1 MTLREVEF
9 ANGSAGESPRPMGVA
24 EAYDYCRD
32 LTRRSGSSFSAAFW
46 LFSSERR
53 RAVHAIYAFCR
64 LADDIAD
71 DPSIRGNRSLLLD
84 RWRAELDAAY
94 RGAATHPVGIALSDS
109 IERFDLPRYVFDHLL
124 RGIESDLRG
133 DAIETFSDL
142 ETYCYRVAS
151 TVGLLVVALLGFRGP
166 EVLEYAKTL
175 GIAVPLANVLRDVT
189 TDAVSGRIYLPRED
203 LERFGIAESD
213 LQLPNPTPEL
223 RTLMAY
229 YAEHARILFER
240 ADALLPRENRQ
251 DLRAAQAMGR
261 IYSRLLDEL
270 HRQGFRNP
278 RAPGEPIRLSN
289 RRRWIIAAGT
299 WFGTSRA

>member
-1 MTLREVEF
+1 MTMREAELK
-9 ANGSAGESPRPMGVA
+9 NGSASQSPEPMSVE
-24 EAYDYCRD
+24 EAYDTCRD
-32 LTRRSGSSFSAAFW
+32 LTRRSGASFSAAFW
-46 LFSSERR
+46 LFSFERR
-53 RAVHAIYAFCR
+53 RAIYAIYAFCR

-71 DPSIRGNRSLLLD
+71 DPSIQGDRSRLLE

-94 RGAATHPVGIALSDS
+94 RGTATHPVGIALSDS
-109 IERFDLPRYVFDHLL
+109 IERFDLPRDVFDHLL

-133 DAIETFSDL
+133 EIIQTFSDL

-151 TVGLLVVALLGFRGP
+151 TVGLLVVALLGFRSP
-166 EVLEYAKTL
+166 EVAEYAKTL
-175 GIAVPLANVLRDVT
+175 GIAVQLTNVLRDVT
-189 TDAVSGRIYLPRED
+189 TDAASGRIYLPRDD

-213 LQLPNPTPEL
+213 LRLPVPTPEL

-240 ADALLPRENRQ
+240 ADASLSRENRQ
-251 DLRAAQAMGR
+251 DLRAARAMGR

-270 HRQGFRNP
+270 HRQGFRN
-278 RAPGEPIRLSN
+278 RRSPGEPIRLSN
-289 RRRWIIAAGT
+289 RRRWFIAAGT

>member
-1 MTLREVEF
+1 MTLGEVEIGN
-9 ANGSAGESPRPMGVA
+9 ADTPPAPIAVA
-24 EAYDYCRD
+24 EAYAHCRE

-53 RAVHAIYAFCR
+53 RAIHAIYAFCR

-71 DPSIRGNRSLLLD
+71 DPDIQGDRSRLLE

-94 RGAATHPVGIALSDS
+94 QGAATHPVGVALSDA
-109 IERFDLPRYVFDHLL
+109 IERFDLPRPVFEDLL
-124 RGIESDLRG
+124 LGIESDLRG
-133 DAIETFSDL
+133 DTIETFSDL

-151 TVGLLVVALLGFRGP
+151 PVGLLVVSLLGCRSP

-175 GIAVPLANVLRDVT
+175 GIAVQLTNVLRDVT
-189 TDAVSGRIYLPRED
+189 VDAISGRIYLPQED
-203 LERFGIAESD
+203 LERFDISTSD
-213 LQLPNPTPEL
+213 LRLPVPTPEL

-240 ADALLPRENRQ
+240 ADASLPRENRQ
-251 DLRAAQAMGR
+251 ELRAARAMGR

-270 HRQGFRNP
+270 RRQGFRNR

-289 RRRWIIAAGT
+289 HRRWFIAAGT
-299 WFGTSRA
+299 WLGTSRA